1 MRFRGKE
8 ASPAALLR
16 HSGLQGGGNVST
28 FVRNYTE
35 WPCTR
40 LCTMHIVCYILLYC
54 TIGVRVWAL
63 ALQTVYV
70 RMYRLYSHA
79 TKPDERDI
87 VISIIC

>member
-1 MRFRGKE
+1 
-8 ASPAALLR
+8 
-16 HSGLQGGGNVST
+16 
-28 FVRNYTE
+28 
-35 WPCTR
+35 
-40 LCTMHIVCYILLYC
+40 MHIVCYILLYC